1 MYYQPELNL
10 KPEEVIDYS
19 RKSQSDDPNMSVEEV
34 LAKHEQLLDE
44 MSIRLFGSKVPEQN
58 KFREV
63 VSGETLIDRPE
74 IQKVLRL
81 IESPKYKAIKCV
93 EPQRLTRGDLEDI
106 GRLMKLI
113 KHTNTLVITQE
124 RTYDLRQE
132 FDWEA
137 FERRLKQGS
146 EYLEYYKKIQ
156 ARGRELSVAAGNYI
170 ASIPPYGYDKTTVM
184 DGKKKCPTLKINP
197 EQAEVVRMIFDMYV
211 NQDLGRVTI
220 AKRLNELG
228 IKTMYGGLW
237 AQDTI
242 KGILENEHY
251 IGKVKWNYR
260 KTVVVVEEGEI
271 RKTQPKA
278 KIGEYLVYEGKHTAI
293 ISDELFKA
301 AREKQGRNHRAK
313 PSTKIRNPLA
323 GLVFCQCGR
332 AMSYRT
338 YKRNGVE
345 RSAPRLLCDNQAYCG
360 TSSCLYDEIVEK
372 VVEVLKQ
379 CIADFEMR
387 IQNNDGDSVKLHMS
401 LVKRLEAKREE
412 LDKKELAQ
420 WEAQAD
426 PDPAK
431 RMPDHIFQK
440 LNKKLLEE
448 KEEVRQALCKAYES
462 MPEPVDYE
470 EQKRRFEDALNA
482 LLDPEATA
490 QRKNTLLKA
499 CIERID
505 YKRKKAK
512 RLTRS
517 TPKRRKTV
525 NGKRVVISELKTGAN
540 WSYAPI
546 ELDVKLKVR

>member
-1 MYYQPELNL
+1 MYYQPQINF
-10 KPEEVIDYS
+10 KPEEVLDYL
-19 RKSQSDDPNMSVEEV
+19 RKSQSDDPNLTVEEV
-34 LAKHEQLLDE
+34 LAKHEAILDE
-44 MSIRLFGSKVPEQN
+44 MSERLLGGKVPEEN

-63 VSGETLIDRPE
+63 VSGETLKDRPE
-74 IQKVLRL
+74 INRVLRL

-106 GRLMKLI
+106 GRLMKLL

-124 RTYDLRQE
+124 RIYDLRE
-132 FDWEA
+132 EYDWEA
-137 FERRLKQGS
+137 FERKLKQGN

-156 ARGRELSVAAGNYI
+156 KRGRELSVASGNYI
-170 ASIPPYGYDKTTVM
+170 ASIAPYGYDKTTVM

-197 EQAEVVRMIFDMYV
+197 EQAEVVRMVFDMYV
-211 NQDLGRVTI
+211 NQDMGRVTI

-228 IKTMYGGLW
+228 IKPMNGGLW

-242 KGILENEHY
+242 KSMLENEHY
-251 IGKVKWNYR
+251 MGKVKWNYR
-260 KTVVVVEEGEI
+260 KTVVVVEDGEI

-278 KIGEYLVYEGKHTAI
+278 KIGEYLIYEGKHEAI
-293 ISDELFKA
+293 ISEELFRA

-313 PSTKIRNPLA
+313 AKTKVRNPLA

-338 YKRNGVE
+338 YLKDGVE
-345 RSAPRLLCDNQAYCG
+345 RSAPRLLCDNQAYCK
-360 TSSCLYDEIVEK
+360 TASCLYDEIIEK
-372 VVEVLKQ
+372 VIEVLKQ
-379 CIADFEMR
+379 CIADFDMR
-387 IQNNDGDSVKLHMS
+387 IQSNDGDSVKLHLS
-401 LVKRLEAKREE
+401 LIKRLEAKREE

-440 LNKKLLEE
+440 LNEKLLKE

-470 EQKRRFEDALNA
+470 EQKRRFVDALET
-482 LLDPEATA
+482 LLNPEATA
-490 QRKNTLLKA
+490 ERKNTLLKA
-499 CIERID
+499 CIDRID
-505 YKRKKAK
+505 YKREKPQ
-512 RLTRS
+512 RLTRNG
-517 TPKRRKTV
+517 PKRRKTV
-525 NGKRVVISELKTGAN
+525 NGKRVVISDLKTGAN
-540 WSYAPI
+540 WSTTPI
-546 ELDVKLKVR
+546 ELNVKLKVR